1 MNRYDIVYQI
11 LHFNV
16 AFVELRILR
25 ADNARY
31 LIVDGGGKKGGKHK
45 MYSNGYL
52 NLSNVRGLGLFS
64 SKEGGKKH
72 TQQVRAQV
80 YAHAQMLSHTNEY
93 HLVLL
98 LTMGKG
104 QYLL

>member
-1 MNRYDIVYQI
+1 
-11 LHFNV
+11 
-16 AFVELRILR
+16 
-25 ADNARY
+25 
-31 LIVDGGGKKGGKHK
+31 
-45 MYSNGYL
+45 MYSKCIGYL

-64 SKEGGKKH
+64 SKEGEKN

-80 YAHAQMLSHTNEY
+80 YAHAQMLSHTKEY